1 MKKRGKRIILTATS
15 VCANYFIHHFIYS
28 FKKHEVM
35 IDLFTKMEIKISKV
49 ISFLRATASK

>member
-1 MKKRGKRIILTATS
+1 MTATS